1 MKNRA
6 IEPIS
11 PNHWRDIP
19 EQCEAGLV
27 QRGAIKS
34 EAAQEI
40 NAWTSA
46 VFRLKATVQSPF
58 SAFAQAAW
66 NCHKTLAAC
75 WPASA
80 QKRQFRDVPAE
91 LAKC

>member
-11 PNHWRDIP
+11 PNHWRDVP
-19 EQCEAGLV
+19 EQCEAGLA

-34 EAAQEI
+34 EAIQAI
-40 NAWTSA
+40 NAWTIA
-46 VFRLKATVQSPF
+46 VFHLKNAVQSPF

-66 NCHKTLAAC
+66 NCHKTLAVC

-80 QKRQFRDVPAE
+80 QKRQFRGVLAE
-91 LAKC
+91 LARC